1 MSIYMKQIKIIQTTD
16 MHITIIKQIIADL
29 TVISSVLE
37 YIKKLAPIMDDL
49 EYKSREDGKQYIAL
63 YMI

>member
-1 MSIYMKQIKIIQTTD
+1 

-37 YIKKLAPIMDDL
+37 YIKKLAPIMDYL

>member
-1 MSIYMKQIKIIQTTD
+1 

-49 EYKSREDGKQYIAL
+49 EYKSREDSKQYIAL